1 MQPDKNENQLIV
13 WMPFVWPS
21 GVVFANL
28 AKACHIFKKNI
39 FFNRTQS
46 FLGTNAKDCPLHCIR
61 LSIFGKIVHIRSKRI
76 VYLSFNS

>member
-28 AKACHIFKKNI
+28 ANEHLISKQSNFS
-39 FFNRTQS
+39 NRLQS
-46 FLGTNAKDCPLHCIR
+46 FLGTKKEDYLFHFID
-61 LSIFGKIVHIRSKRI
+61 IYFGDKW
-76 VYLSFNS
+76 

>member
-28 AKACHIFKKNI
+28 ATEHLISKQSNFS
-39 FFNRTQS
+39 NRLQS
-46 FLGTNAKDCPLHCIR
+46 FLGTNEEDYPFLFIE
-61 LSIFGKIVHIRSKRI
+61 I
-76 VYLSFNS
+76 SF